1 MSYYQTNVLLSI
13 GNDYG
18 TRGTSRKMNNL
29 KKYLPGV
36 ILSLGIAVVA
46 YMISSFIPAGI
57 LEKV

>member
-1 MSYYQTNVLLSI
+1 
-13 GNDYG
+13 
-18 TRGTSRKMNNL
+18 MNNL